1 MRRALGALAVLV
13 AAGLAAYWWVTAPVT
28 SPESV
33 LVVLEPDIAVGE
45 QVFYAGGCASCHA
58 APNADGDARLI
69 MAGGRAFPSNF
80 GTFYAPNI
88 SPDQDYGIG
97 DWSAL
102 DLYNAMRHGVSP
114 DGQHYYPA
122 FPFTSY
128 VRVTAQDVVSLHAF
142 LMTLPASNELN
153 RDHDIG
159 FPFSIRRNL
168 GVWKWLYLDV
178 DWVLG
183 GDLTEEE
190 QRGRYLAEALG
201 HCGECHTSRN
211 ALGAPQRG
219 RWLAGAPNP
228 SGSGNIPNITP
239 GGLNWSVSD
248 IVAYFESGFTPEFD
262 TAGGHMTDV
271 IENLREL
278 SDGDRQALA
287 AYLKRVDAVE

>member
-1 MRRALGALAVLV
+1 MRRAIWAFAVLV

-28 SPESV
+28 SPQSV
-33 LVVLEPDIAVGE
+33 LAGLEPDIAAGE
-45 QVFYAGGCASCHA
+45 QAFYAGGCASCHA
-58 APNADGDARLI
+58 APDADGDARLA

-142 LMTLPASNELN
+142 LMTLPASDELN

-168 GVWKWLYLDV
+168 GGWKWLYLDV

-183 GDLTEEE
+183 DGLTEEE

-211 ALGAPQRG
+211 ALGAPERG

-239 GGLNWSVSD
+239 GGLDWSVSD

-262 TAGGHMTDV
+262 TAGGHMADV

>member
-1 MRRALGALAVLV
+1 MRRALGASAVLV

-28 SPESV
+28 SPDSV
-33 LVVLEPDIAVGE
+33 LAGLEPDIAAGE

-239 GGLNWSVSD
+239 GGLDWSVSD
-248 IVAYFESGFTPEFD
+248 IVAYFQSGFTPEFD
-262 TAGGHMTDV
+262 TAGGHMADV

>member
-1 MRRALGALAVLV
+1 MRQAIWAFAVLV
-13 AAGLAAYWWVTAPVT
+13 AAGLAVYWWVTAPVT
-28 SPESV
+28 SPQSV
-33 LVVLEPDIAVGE
+33 LAGLEPDIAAGE
-45 QVFYAGGCASCHA
+45 QVFYAAGCASCHA
-58 APNADGDARLI
+58 APNANGDARLT
-69 MAGGRAFPSNF
+69 MAGGRAFPSRF

-128 VRVTAQDVVSLHAF
+128 VRVTAQDVVSLYAF
-142 LMTLPASNELN
+142 LMTLPASHELN

-159 FPFSIRRNL
+159 FPLSIRRNL
-168 GVWKWLYLDV
+168 GGWKWLYLDT

-190 QRGRYLAEALG
+190 HRGRYLAEALG

-211 ALGAPQRG
+211 ALGALERE

-228 SGSGNIPNITP
+228 SGRGNIPNITP
-239 GGLNWSVSD
+239 GGLDWSVND

-262 TAGGHMTDV
+262 TAGGHMSDV

-278 SDGDRQALA
+278 SDSDRQALA
-287 AYLKRVDAVE
+287 AYLKRIDAVE

>member
-1 MRRALGALAVLV
+1 MRRALGAFAVLV

-33 LVVLEPDIAVGE
+33 LAGLEPDIAAGE

-58 APNADGDARLI
+58 APDADGDARLI

-97 DWSAL
+97 HWSAL

-142 LMTLPASNELN
+142 LMTLPASDELN

-168 GVWKWLYLDV
+168 GGWKWLYLDA

-190 QRGRYLAEALG
+190 QRGRYLVEALG

-211 ALGAPQRG
+211 ALGAPERG

-239 GGLNWSVSD
+239 GGLDWSVSD

-262 TAGGHMTDV
+262 TAGGHMADV